1 VRQILPL
8 KFRKSI
14 FLFIIPSSP
23 TQIWFIYVKSSRLK
37 CSRFGTFITRRKHS
51 VDFCKFRRRSK
62 ILTRQSLCRKC
73 SFDFAG
79 LGFKRGLEG
88 RIQKILWEFNVVFPT
103 FAKQDRVDTN
113 FLFNKKLII
122 FSQFCGWVQP
132 TLFKKKGIVCLVMS
146 KGLLLKFTHI
156 LGSPSS
162 IYDFASD
169 PFWISLYIRK
179 MFHTFLSVQYG

>member
-1 VRQILPL
+1 MIYLCDKLEVKILKL
-8 KFRKSI
+8 GH
-14 FLFIIPSSP
+14 LY
-23 TQIWFIYVKSSRLK
+23 YV
-37 CSRFGTFITRRKHS
+37 
-51 VDFCKFRRRSK
+51 KFRRRSK
-62 ILTRQSLCRKC
+62 ILAGQSLCWKC

-79 LGFKRGLEG
+79 LGLNRGLEG
-88 RIQKILWEFNVVFPT
+88 QIKKILWEFNVVFPT

-132 TLFKKKGIVCLVMS
+132 TLLKKKGIVCSVMS

-162 IYDFASD
+162 IYVRLEASTSQNEVQI
-169 PFWISLYIRK
+169 FCG
-179 MFHTFLSVQYG
+179 FLSHLFLTDFFLTTNWPKVS